1 MMSGLKF
8 AFDLI
13 KEFSNAQI
21 DFIEEYKKI
30 F

>member
-1 MMSGLKF
+1 MMTGLKF

-13 KEFSNAQI
+13 KELSNAQI
-21 DFIEEYKKI
+21 NFIEEYKKQ